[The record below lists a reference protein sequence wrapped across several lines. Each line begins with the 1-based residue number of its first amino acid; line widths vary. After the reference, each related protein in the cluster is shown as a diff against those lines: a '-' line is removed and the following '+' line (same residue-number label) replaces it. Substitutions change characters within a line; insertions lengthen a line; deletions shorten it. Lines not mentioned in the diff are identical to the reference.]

1 MRAIHLMGAGLLLVT
16 AAVAQLREGQTVIG
30 FRYPEYDNEGNLKTL
45 ITGDSAT
52 AQSPTVFDIRNLKIE
67 TYKDGAVDTRVTAP
81 QCRFDRRALQAT
93 SEDSVRV
100 VRGDL
105 VITGEGFTWN
115 GSPPSF
121 RIERNVR
128 LVLRNVRPE
137 ILREE
142 GRP

>member
-1 MRAIHLMGAGLLLVT
+1 MRAFRLIGAGLFVAA

-30 FRYPEYDNEGNLKTL
+30 FRYPEYDNDGNLKTL

-67 TYKDGAVDTRVTAP
+67 MYKDGAVDTRVTAP
-81 QCRFDRRALQAT
+81 QCRFDRRAMQAT
-93 SEDSVRV
+93 SEDSVRI

-105 VITGEGFTWN
+105 VITGEGFTWS
-115 GSPPSF
+115 GTPSSF

-137 ILREE
+137 LLREE
-142 GRP
+142 ARP